1 MKKEVLYN
9 LEKIR
14 NEESVILVRNG
25 AFYKTFSN
33 DAIILWYFFKY
44 NVVNG
49 TSSFPKGKLYSVIT
63 TLNKYNLN
71 VIIINSKVSKQ
82 EYKVT
87 SKNKY
92 KEHLKDAVE
101 SYQFVRKIDELKIIL
116 ELKLKNRLLD
126 FSEVEKFLK
135 I

>member
-1 MKKEVLYN
+1 MKKEVLYS
-9 LEKIR
+9 LEKAK
-14 NEESVILVRNG
+14 NEEKIILIKSG
-25 AFYKTFSN
+25 KSYKTFSN

-44 NVVNG
+44 NIEKNII
-49 TSSFPKGKLYSVIT
+49 SFHIKELDSVIT
-63 TLNKYNLN
+63 TLNKYNLA
-71 VIIINSKVSKQ
+71 VIIINSKDSKQ

-92 KEHLKDAVE
+92 KEHLKEAVE